1 MTATGFAA
9 LLAGVAALVL
19 GLWLGWTSFDLLG
32 VGLLVVVAVGLGTI
46 LRPSR
51 LSIDRQIQP
60 PRVPKGSMAI
70 AFLTFANRGLM
81 TVGTTVASQPF
92 GATQVRTIIPR
103 LRRGERGTRTYRL
116 PTTQRGSFLN
126 VSISASRL
134 ILRRNAILPFVP
146 GVVASA
152 VATAPP
158 TPTSASI
165 PMPPIRSAKC

>member
-32 VGLLVVVAVGLGTI
+32 VGLLVVVAVGLGSI

-70 AFLTFANRGLM
+70 AFLTFANRGRM
-81 TVGTTVASQPF
+81 TVGTHP
-92 GATQVRTIIPR
+92 
-103 LRRGERGTRTYRL
+103 
-116 PTTQRGSFLN
+116 
-126 VSISASRL
+126 
-134 ILRRNAILPFVP
+134 
-146 GVVASA
+146 
-152 VATAPP
+152 
-158 TPTSASI
+158 
-165 PMPPIRSAKC
+165 